1 MIYHTRKQRS
11 CLLYS
16 PLENFLHI
24 VDTQKIVD
32 RMNTASGEKMSTKS
46 KKLVF
51 VSGVNNWDE
60 TQLSKDL

>member
-1 MIYHTRKQRS
+1 M
-11 CLLYS
+11 
-16 PLENFLHI
+16 
-24 VDTQKIVD
+24 DTQKIVD

-60 TQLSKDL
+60 TQLSKDLWASKVWASAQEKANDLVLGES